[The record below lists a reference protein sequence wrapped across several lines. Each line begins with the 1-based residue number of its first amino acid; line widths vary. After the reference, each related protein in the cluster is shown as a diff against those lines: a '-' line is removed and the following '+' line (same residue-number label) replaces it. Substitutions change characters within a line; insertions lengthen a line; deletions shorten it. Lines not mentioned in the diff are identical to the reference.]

1 MLWAQSYGWY
11 EQLEI
16 LWAMAFRCYELRDK
30 NDMNYYWSWAYELK
44 CYEQLRVVDDMNN
57 SRSWA
62 AGSRCYEQLKVVDD
76 LKFVEDMNDSGSYE
90 LRPLD
95 VMNSL
100 RLWMIWTILSC
111 QPMAL
116 NAMNNLGEWMTW
128 KSLGYELKALD
139 AMNNSELWLTY
150 ASTGCEL
157 KALDYMNSSVLS
169 MIRMTWVPISSS
181 L

>member
-1 MLWAQSYGWY
+1 MLWAQSYGWS

-62 AGSRCYEQLKVVDD
+62 AGSRCYEQLKVVVDMKD
-76 LKFVEDMNDSGSYE
+76 FELGAIGSRCYEQLGVVDDMNDLRSRD

-95 VMNSL
+95 AMNNSRL
-100 RLWMIWTILSC
+100 RMIWTILSC
-111 QPMAL
+111 KLMTLNDKNILGLCMAW
-116 NAMNNLGEWMTW
+116 MNLGH
-128 KSLGYELKALD
+128 ELKALVII
-139 AMNNSELWLTY
+139 NY
-150 ASTGCEL
+150 
-157 KALDYMNSSVLS
+157 
-169 MIRMTWVPISSS
+169 
-181 L
+181 